1 MLQIHLLFEE
11 VICDCK
17 WYDAKPL
24 QEKLQT
30 LSKDTDFD
38 KIDESDAGELLGSDA
53 RSSST
58 GAGSGGVSPVM
69 TKTETR
75 ATSRV
80 ICAKRKSSKLY
91 GKTDNGRP

>member
-1 MLQIHLLFEE
+1 MTHVLQIHLLFEE

-38 KIDESDAGELLGSDA
+38 KIDESDAGNCLDQMPGAPQLGPA
-53 RSSST
+53 LVVL
-58 GAGSGGVSPVM
+58 AQ
-69 TKTETR
+69 
-75 ATSRV
+75 
-80 ICAKRKSSKLY
+80 
-91 GKTDNGRP
+91 